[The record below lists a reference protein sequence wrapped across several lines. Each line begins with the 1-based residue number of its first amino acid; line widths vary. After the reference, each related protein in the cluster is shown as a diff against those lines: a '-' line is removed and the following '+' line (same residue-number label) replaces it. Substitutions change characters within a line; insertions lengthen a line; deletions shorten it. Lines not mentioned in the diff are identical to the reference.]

1 LPATVIGLQLKPTG
15 TLMPVKSSPTMAA
28 TRDAALLDDGTTL
41 SQHCGEV
48 GGVTGGVVVGMA
60 AARVCKKIST

>member
-1 LPATVIGLQLKPTG
+1 
-15 TLMPVKSSPTMAA
+15 MPVKSSPTMAA

-60 AARVCKKIST
+60 AARVCRKFST